1 VSINRIDLPPTA
13 PTTRREFLSGSSAL
27 LAGTAIAGLVSQS
40 ACSNDSTAQP
50 AASAETP
57 SAANGTQ
64 DSVAQPTT
72 TNYEPRCWLVASDLA
87 TAGLTNGAQVTQWA
101 DRTDSAYDVQFQAS
115 VPDINGVWPHTPPT
129 LVLNAVNDLPAVS
142 FAASQSQSMIWAPGG
157 SLDQGLTG
165 FSAVFVI
172 RPDTS
177 VIYDASYLFITH
189 TAEQATRL
197 GIVFNPTQGGVRA
210 IINTAGIEYNL
221 PTGAATS
228 GGVPFG
234 ALHAPVW
241 GVLSLRVWYGLNPN
255 ATLQVNGVSS
265 SISFPSATTPNTP
278 SYIVVLAST
287 SEINHL
293 TCQIAEMSFYP
304 GYLSDAQLASIESG
318 LQTKYAI
325 PA

>member
-1 VSINRIDLPPTA
+1 MSINRSDLPPTA
-13 PTTRREFLSGSSAL
+13 ATTRREFLGGSSAL

-40 ACSNDSTAQP
+40 ACSNDASAQP
-50 AASAETP
+50 AATAQTP
-57 SAANGTQ
+57 PADGTQ
-64 DSVAQPTT
+64 DLVAQPTT
-72 TNYEPRCWLVASDLA
+72 TNYQPRCWLVAADLA
-87 TAGLTNGAQVTQWA
+87 TAGLANGAQVTQWD
-101 DRTDSAYDVQFQAS
+101 DRTDSAYDVQFQATI
-115 VPDINGVWPHTPPT
+115 PDINGVWTHTAPT

-142 FAASQSQSMIWAPGG
+142 FAASHSQTMIWTPGG

-177 VIYDASYLFITH
+177 IIYDASYLFITH
-189 TAEQATRL
+189 TAEQDTRFA
-197 GIVFNPTQGGVRA
+197 IVFNPTQGGVRA
-210 IINTAGIEYNL
+210 IFNTAGTEYNL
-221 PTGAATS
+221 PPAGPSSTGIA
-228 GGVPFG
+228 FG
-234 ALHAPVW
+234 TLNAPVW
-241 GVLSLRVWYGLNPN
+241 GVLSLRVWYGLSPN

-265 SISFPSATTPNTP
+265 SITFPSASTPTTP
-278 SYIVVLAST
+278 SYIVALAST

-304 GYLSDAQLASIESG
+304 GYLSDAQLADIESG